1 MEIARNINNINLQ
14 NNGCLKQ
21 VGENGNIEYGFSLN
35 NLKEKIT
42 QIYFQLVRKNNNE
55 YKKLELE
62 LENIIQEC
70 SKVHER
76 YSFTIKNEEL
86 LELLYLMIGNTRD
99 IVKGKGEYT
108 LSYMMIWVWYKH
120 YPELA
125 LNAIKSFVFLSEKNE
140 KPYGSWKDLKYL
152 SEYVYK
158 KSNNIEHPIISYC
171 CEVYA
176 LQIIKDLKNA
186 NEENKTKLT
195 LAAKWCPREKGRF
208 SFLYN
213 KIAEKVH
220 PEFLKTAINE
230 NTILKAKNKA
240 KMVLRKSL
248 TKINKLLDTPQIKM
262 CGKQWATIDFNHVS
276 SNTMNKNKKAFLNI
290 NNINN
295 IKNKEKYALQLK
307 DEDRIECANNLKN
320 HIKEIKESNESP
332 SKTTTKK
339 IHGKCLN
346 VYELIS
352 NIIRLISENSDKFH
366 LYNYIHNNNNNINEA
381 KNLFNYLYENNKEE
395 MDIIQLQ
402 WDDLKTKMKKIGNQY
417 IIPMADTSES
427 MNVDDSKPM
436 YSSIGLSILMSEI
449 NDGVFKDRI
458 MTFSESPEWVNLSES
473 MHIVEKVI
481 LVRKTKWGMNT
492 NFYKAMELILDV
504 IKMNELSSEEV
515 SKISLI
521 VFSDMQ
527 IDEASTTNMN
537 TMYENIEK
545 MFEYAGLQSKYE
557 TPYQTPHILFWN
569 LRNTNGF
576 PNLSTQ
582 QNTTM
587 LSGYSQVLINR
598 FTEVGCE
605 AIREYNPFLLVRD
618 ILKNKRYEYLSSL
631 FHKVMNK

>member
-1 MEIARNINNINLQ
+1 MNIAKNINLQ

-35 NLKEKIT
+35 NLKEKLT
-42 QIYFQLVRKNNNE
+42 QIYFQLVRNNNNE

-62 LENIIQEC
+62 LESVIGEC

-76 YSFTIKNEEL
+76 YNFTIKNEEL

-108 LSYMMIWVWYKH
+108 LSYMMIWVFYKY

-125 LNAIKSFVFLSEKNE
+125 LNAIKSFIFLSGKNE
-140 KPYGSWKDLKYL
+140 NEKIKPYGSWKDLKYL
-152 SEYVYK
+152 SEYVLK
-158 KSNNIEHPIISYC
+158 KCEDIKHPIIEYC
-171 CEVYA
+171 CELYA

-208 SFLYN
+208 SFLYST
-213 KIAEKVH
+213 IAEKLH
-220 PEFLKTAINE
+220 PEFLKTAINK

-248 TKINKLLDTPQIKM
+248 SKINKLIDTPQIKM
-262 CGKQWATIDFNHVS
+262 CGKQWATINFNHVS

-290 NNINN
+290 NYVNN
-295 IKNKEKYALQLK
+295 KVKYDLQLNN
-307 DEDRIECANNLKN
+307 EDRIECANNLKN

-332 SKTTTKK
+332 NKQTTKK

-346 VYELIS
+346 VYEIITNITKLIS
-352 NIIRLISENSDKFH
+352 IHSDEFY
-366 LYNYIHNNNNNINEA
+366 LYNYIHKNNNNNNEA
-381 KNLFNYLYENNKEE
+381 KELFNYLYENNKEE

-402 WDDLKTKMKKIGNQY
+402 WDDLKSKMKKTGKQY
-417 IIPMADTSES
+417 IIPMADTSYS
-427 MNVDDSKPM
+427 MNTDNSKPM

-458 MTFSESPEWVNLSES
+458 MTFSESPEWVNLSEAT
-473 MHIVEKVI
+473 HIVEKVI
-481 LVRKTKWGMNT
+481 LVRKTNCGLNT

-504 IKMNELSSEEV
+504 IRMNELNPEEV
-515 SKISLI
+515 NKISLI

-527 IDEASTTNMN
+527 IDEASSTNMN

-557 TPYQTPHILFWN
+557 TSYQTPHILFWN

-582 QNTTM
+582 KNTTM

-605 AIREYNPFLLVRD
+605 VIKDYNPFLLIRD
-618 ILKNKRYEYLSSL
+618 ILKNKRYEYLSSS
-631 FHKVMNK
+631 FHKIMNK